1 MRNPAPF
8 SIVWPLDDNKVPGHP
23 LDASASWKGGV
34 LIVYPLDDNKVP
46 GHPPDASELLPVKKT
61 VKKYNIFDQ

>member
-1 MRNPAPF
+1 MAGNDESGAANATAPLF
-8 SIVWPLDDNKVPGHP
+8 CIVC
-23 LDASASWKGGV
+23 
-34 LIVYPLDDNKVP
+34 PLDDNKVP